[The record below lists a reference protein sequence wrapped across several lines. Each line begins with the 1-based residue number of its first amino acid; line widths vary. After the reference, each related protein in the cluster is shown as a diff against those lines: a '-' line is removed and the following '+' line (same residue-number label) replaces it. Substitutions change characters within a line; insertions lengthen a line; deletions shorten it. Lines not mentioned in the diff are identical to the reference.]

1 MRLRIS
7 LVYKEVF
14 FTQHEINQ
22 SLKKQHLFNFDLDFL
37 DEKWYTLRQTQTEK
51 VIKR

>member
-7 LVYKEVF
+7 FEYKEVF

-22 SLKKQHLFNFDLDFL
+22 LLKKQHRFNCNLDFL